1 MALTITA
8 LLVDTEGKA
17 LASRDFMVLVYGLDG
32 LAKTL
37 ALGVSGAD
45 GKLAVMTKITVTDL
59 QPRLSLRVKVGEK
72 FAAASDAPVAYAT
85 ASCDFGKVIVDTLI
99 TRLPTGDSELDRLR
113 AELTLE
119 KETALSALKHQLTAE
134 WSAAL
139 AAQSQQLLADKASA
153 LAVQSEQ
160 LAADQA
166 AALAA
171 QSEQLAADKAAALAI
186 KDEEIAALK
195 HQLVTLAS
203 DAPPESTIEDLAQS
217 AATQIQRVQKTL
229 RDDQAGLTLGKVSLN
244 LRVLP
249 GTTGGRVALPQT
261 RDIQKVGAAALGSL
275 DLAFSSD
282 AGAVRQRTGLTA
294 PRLLGYTEALARRK
308 LAERGLGVEIVS
320 QLVSTAGEHG
330 RVVLQRPQPNTPI
343 TEGSVILIAIG
354 RQDEH
359 DPRPT

>member
-203 DAPPESTIEDLAQS
+203 DA
-217 AATQIQRVQKTL
+217 TQIQRVQKTL